1 MTEINHVSGLIVDCA
16 YKIHKDLGPGLLES
30 VYRIIMTEKLR
41 TTGLLVEPEKPISF
55 EYDGIHISN
64 GFRLD
69 LLVEKLV
76 IVELKSVEIMSMV
89 YTKQLLTYLKIMNLS
104 VGLLINFGA
113 PTMKQGVQRII
124 NGYDNKL

>member
-1 MTEINHVSGLIVDCA
+1 MEIEFIKGGNMTEINHVSGLIVDCA

-41 TTGLLVEPEKPISF
+41 KAGLLVEPEKPISF

-76 IVELKSVEIMSMV
+76 IVEL
-89 YTKQLLTYLKIMNLS
+89 NLFRLCQWFTQNNCS
-104 VGLLINFGA
+104 
-113 PTMKQGVQRII
+113 PT
-124 NGYDNKL
+124 